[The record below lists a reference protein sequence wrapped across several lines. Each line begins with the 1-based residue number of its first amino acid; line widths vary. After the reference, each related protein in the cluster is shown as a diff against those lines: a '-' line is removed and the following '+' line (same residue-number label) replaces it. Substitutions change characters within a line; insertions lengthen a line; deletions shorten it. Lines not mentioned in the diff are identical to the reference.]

1 MRTNEPQTGFRSAG
15 LSALSAVGLALVVV
29 VTLCS
34 AYAAGA
40 DPPASL
46 DAPPTAKAGASVDV
60 KWTGP
65 GGMLDQIVV
74 VPAGSPDNTA
84 GTGPPCYPGGTE
96 TAHLRPAVV
105 TLPEEPGAYEL
116 RYFMGGKILA
126 RRRITVVAPTAT
138 VQAPATAAAGS
149 RISVSWT
156 GPNNFYDSIGIVKAG
171 ATDKDPP
178 VSGDFTSSHS
188 EMSINVPEQAGEY
201 EVRYL
206 TGAGHALARTKL
218 TVTGAS
224 ASLAA
229 PASVAAGTLFR
240 VAWTGPAGE
249 FDRIVIAE
257 KGSPDRKSIDADFT
271 SKGSPLGFRAPT
283 TTGDYELRY
292 QTGASGSVLARAPLE
307 VTPGKAEP
315 GLVRVIMSAPG
326 AGSESGT
333 GPGAVEV
340 ILDASGSMLQRIG
353 GQRRIDIAKRTL
365 RKLTGET
372 IPAGTPFALRV
383 IGRGSDSCQSELD
396 IPFAPL
402 DRAAAGLKLA
412 ALQAKNN
419 ARTPIGAALEKVA
432 DDLGPARGERVV
444 ILVTDGEETCG
455 GNPARTIQKLARS
468 GVDVRVNI
476 VGFAVDDDKLAATFE
491 AWSHAGGGNY
501 FDARDARSLSA
512 AFTQAVRPAFEL
524 TDAQKNVV
532 AKGLVGGDP
541 VRVLPGTYAVT
552 LKGQKAPARSVTVR
566 PRETSTVSY

>member
-1 MRTNEPQTGFRSAG
+1 M
-15 LSALSAVGLALVVV
+15 
-29 VTLCS
+29 
-34 AYAAGA
+34 AAG
-40 DPPASL
+40 
-46 DAPPTAKAGASVDV
+46 TKFMVT
-60 KWTGP
+60 WTGP
-65 GGMLDQIVV
+65 
-74 VPAGSPDNTA
+74 
-84 GTGPPCYPGGTE
+84 
-96 TAHLRPAVV
+96 R
-105 TLPEEPGAYEL
+105 
-116 RYFMGGKILA
+116 
-126 RRRITVVAPTAT
+126 
-138 VQAPATAAAGS
+138 
-149 RISVSWT
+149 
-156 GPNNFYDSIGIVKAG
+156 
-171 ATDKDPP
+171 
-178 VSGDFTSSHS
+178 
-188 EMSINVPEQAGEY
+188 
-201 EVRYL
+201 
-206 TGAGHALARTKL
+206 
-218 TVTGAS
+218 
-224 ASLAA
+224 
-229 PASVAAGTLFR
+229 
-240 VAWTGPAGE
+240 GE

-257 KGSPDRKSIDADFT
+257 KGSPDRKWIDADFT
-271 SKGSPLGFRAPT
+271 VKGSPLGLSAPAL
-283 TTGDYELRY
+283 TGDYELRY
-292 QTGASGSVLARAPLE
+292 QTGGAGSVLARAPLK

-315 GLVRVIMSAPG
+315 GLVRVTLSSR
-326 AGSESGT
+326 GSGSGSGT

-340 ILDASGSMLQRIG
+340 ILDASGSMLLRMG

-365 RKLTGET
+365 TKLTGET

-383 IGRGSDSCQSELD
+383 IGRGSDCCQSELD

-432 DDLGPARGERVV
+432 DDLGSARGERVV

-455 GNPARTIQKLARS
+455 GNPARTIAKLVQS

-501 FDARDARSLSA
+501 FDARDAKSLSA

-552 LKGQKAPARSVTVR
+552 LKGDKGPPRSVTVR

>member
-1 MRTNEPQTGFRSAG
+1 MAMQSRRWFGFGGADRPESRRLVA
-15 LSALSAVGLALVVV
+15 VVV
-29 VTLCS
+29 MLWS
-34 AYAAGA
+34 AYAAAA

-46 DAPPTAKAGASVDV
+46 DAPATATAGSNVAI
-60 KWTGP
+60 KWKGP
-65 GGMLDQIVV
+65 GGRLDQIGA
-74 VPAGSPDNTA
+74 VPAGSPDNT
-84 GTGPPCYPGGTE
+84 GGQGPPCYPGGTE
-96 TAHLRPAVV
+96 TSRLRPAIC
-105 TLPEEPGAYEL
+105 TLPEQPGEYEL
-116 RYFMGGKILA
+116 RYFREGGTILA

-138 VQAPATAAAGS
+138 VQAPATATAGS
-149 RISVSWT
+149 RIAVAWT
-156 GPNNFYDSIGIVKAG
+156 GPNNYYDRIAIVKAG

-178 VSGDFTSSHS
+178 VSGDFTFNHNQTG
-188 EMSINVPEQAGEY
+188 INVPEQAGEY

-206 TGAGHALARTKL
+206 TGGGHALARTKL
-218 TVTGAS
+218 TVTGAR
-224 ASLAA
+224 ASLTA
-229 PASVAAGTLFR
+229 PPSVAAGTMFR

-249 FDRIVIAE
+249 FDHIVIAQ
-257 KGSPDRKSIDADFT
+257 KGSPDSKSIDADFT
-271 SKGSPLGFRAPT
+271 SKGSPLAFRAPPS
-283 TTGDYELRY
+283 TGDYELRY
-292 QTGASGSVLARAPLE
+292 QTGGSGSVLARAPLE

-315 GLVRVIMSAPG
+315 GFVRVTLSSPG
-326 AGSESGT
+326 AGAGT
-333 GPGAVEV
+333 GPGPGAVEV

-353 GQRRIDIAKRTL
+353 GQRRIEIAKHTL
-365 RKLTGET
+365 TKLTGET

-402 DRAAAGLKLA
+402 DRAAAGVKLA

-455 GNPARTIQKLARS
+455 GNPPRAIATLVKS

-476 VGFAVDDDKLAATFE
+476 VGFAVDDDKLAATFA

-501 FDARDARSLSA
+501 FDARDGKGLSA

-552 LKGQKAPARSVTVR
+552 LKGHQESARSVTVR

>member
-1 MRTNEPQTGFRSAG
+1 M
-15 LSALSAVGLALVVV
+15 
-29 VTLCS
+29 VTLWA

-46 DAPPTAKAGASVDV
+46 DAPSTATAGSNVAV

-65 GGMLDQIVV
+65 GGMLDQIAA
-74 VPAGSPDNTA
+74 VPAGSPDNT
-84 GTGPPCYPGGTE
+84 GGKGPPCYPGGTE
-96 TAHLRPAVV
+96 TAHLRPAIL
-105 TLPEEPGAYEL
+105 TLPEEPGEYEL
-116 RYFMGGKILA
+116 RYFMGGKVLA

-138 VQAPATAAAGS
+138 VQAPATATAGS
-149 RISVSWT
+149 RISVAWT
-156 GPNNFYDSIGIVKAG
+156 GPNNFYDKIGIVKAG
-171 ATDKDPP
+171 ATDKDPA
-178 VSGDFTSSHS
+178 VSGDFTSRHS
-188 EMSINVPEQAGEY
+188 QMTINVPEQPGEY

-218 TVTGAS
+218 TVMGAR
-224 ASLAA
+224 ASLTA
-229 PASVAAGTLFR
+229 PASVAAGTKFT
-240 VAWTGPAGE
+240 VAWTGPSGE
-249 FDRIVIAE
+249 FDRIAISQ
-257 KGSPDRKSIDADFT
+257 KGSPDSKSIDTDFT
-271 SKGSPLGFRAPT
+271 SKGSPLGFRAPAL
-283 TTGDYELRY
+283 TGDYELRY
-292 QTGASGSVLARAPLE
+292 QTGASGSVLARAPLK

-315 GLVRVIMSAPG
+315 GLVRVTLSSS
-326 AGSESGT
+326 GSGSGSGP

-340 ILDASGSMLQRIG
+340 ILDASGSMLHRIG
-353 GQRRIDIAKRTL
+353 GRRRIDIAKRTL
-365 RKLTGET
+365 TKLTGET

-402 DRAAAGLKLA
+402 DRAAAHSKLA

-432 DDLGPARGERVV
+432 DDLGPAGGDRVV

-455 GNPARTIQKLARS
+455 GNPARAIQKLVQS

-476 VGFAVDDDKLAATFE
+476 VGFAVDDDKLAATFD

-501 FDARDARSLSA
+501 FDARDAKGLSA

-524 TDAQKNVV
+524 HDAQKNVV

-552 LKGQKAPARSVTVR
+552 LKGHRGPARSVTVR

>member
-1 MRTNEPQTGFRSAG
+1 MKSDADAGAASGKHERSNSSRR
-15 LSALSAVGLALVVV
+15 LFVVV
-29 VTLCS
+29 VTLWS
-34 AYAAGA
+34 AHAAGA

-46 DAPPTAKAGASVDV
+46 DAPATAKAGASVDV

-65 GGMLDQIVV
+65 GGSLDVIVV
-74 VPAGSPDNTA
+74 VPAGSPDNTN
-84 GTGPPCYPGGTE
+84 GIGLPCYVGGSKD
-96 TAHLRPAVV
+96 AHLRPAVV
-105 TLPEEPGAYEL
+105 TLPEEPGEYEL
-116 RYFMGGKILA
+116 RYGGEGKLLA

-138 VQAPATAAAGS
+138 VKAPATATAGS
-149 RISVSWT
+149 RISISWT
-156 GPNNFYDSIGIVKAG
+156 GPNNQYDAIGIVKAG
-171 ATDKDPP
+171 APDKTRS
-178 VSGDFTSSHS
+178 VAGDFTFNHS
-188 EMSINVPEQAGEY
+188 QMTITAPEQAGEY

-206 TGAGHALARTKL
+206 TGGGHALARTKL

-224 ASLAA
+224 ASVTA
-229 PASVAAGTLFR
+229 PASVPADSQFK
-240 VAWTGPAGE
+240 VAWTGPAGQ
-249 FDRIVIAE
+249 FDRIVLAE
-257 KGSPDRKSIDADFT
+257 KGSPDRKSIDSDFT
-271 SKGSPLGFRAPT
+271 SKGSPLGFRAPVL
-283 TTGDYELRY
+283 TGDYELRY
-292 QTGASGSVLARAPLE
+292 QTGGSGSVLARTPLK

-315 GLVRVIMSAPG
+315 GLVHVTLSSSG
-326 AGSESGT
+326 AGSGSAP
-333 GPGAVEV
+333 GPGAVEI

-353 GQRRIDIAKRTL
+353 GQRRIEIAKRTL
-365 RKLTGET
+365 TKLTGET

-402 DRAAAGLKLA
+402 DRAAARLKLA

-432 DDLGPARGERVV
+432 DDLGAARGERVV

-455 GNPARTIQKLARS
+455 GNPAGTIQKLVRS

-491 AWSHAGGGNY
+491 AWSRAGGGRY
-501 FDARDARSLSA
+501 FDARDAKSLNA

-552 LKGQKAPARSVTVR
+552 LKGHPGPPRSVTVR

>member
-1 MRTNEPQTGFRSAG
+1 MVLRIGTGLRC
-15 LSALSAVGLALVVV
+15 LVVV
-29 VTLCS
+29 VGTLCS

-40 DPPASL
+40 DPRASL
-46 DAPPTAKAGASVDV
+46 DAPATATAGATVDV

-65 GGMLDQIVV
+65 GGMLDVIVAV
-74 VPAGSPDNTA
+74 TAGSPDNSPA
-84 GTGPPCYPGGTE
+84 KGPPCYPGGTE
-96 TAHLRPAVV
+96 TAHLRPANV
-105 TLPEEPGAYEL
+105 TMPEDPGEYEL
-116 RYFMGGKILA
+116 RYFMEGKVLA
-126 RRRITVVAPTAT
+126 RRKITVVAPTAT
-138 VQAPATAAAGS
+138 VQAPATATAGS
-149 RISVSWT
+149 RITIAWT
-156 GPNNFYDSIGIVKAG
+156 GPNNFYDKIGIVKAG

-178 VSGDFTSSHS
+178 VGGDFTHKHS
-188 EMSINVPEQAGEY
+188 QMNITVPEQAGEY

-206 TGAGHALARTKL
+206 TGGGRTLARTKL

-224 ASLAA
+224 ASLTA
-229 PASVAAGTLFR
+229 PASVAAGTTFR
-240 VAWTGPAGE
+240 VTWTGPAGE
-249 FDRIVIAE
+249 FDRVVIAQ
-257 KGSPDRKSIDADFT
+257 KGSPDRKSIDSDFT
-271 SKGSPLGFRAPT
+271 SKGSPLAFSAPAA
-283 TTGDYELRY
+283 TGDYELRY
-292 QTGASGSVLARAPLE
+292 QTGGSASVLARAPLK
-307 VTPGKAEP
+307 VTPGKVEP
-315 GLVRVIMSAPG
+315 GLVRVTLSSR
-326 AGSESGT
+326 GSGSGP

-365 RKLTGET
+365 GKLTGET

-383 IGRGSDSCQSELD
+383 LGRGSDSCQSELD

-419 ARTPIGAALEKVA
+419 ARTPIGASLEKVA
-432 DDLGPARGERVV
+432 DDLGAARGERVV

-455 GNPARTIQKLARS
+455 GNPARTIAKLVQS
-468 GVDVRVNI
+468 GVEVRVNI

-501 FDARDARSLSA
+501 FDARDAKSLSA

-552 LKGQKAPARSVTVR
+552 LKGRQGPARSVTVR